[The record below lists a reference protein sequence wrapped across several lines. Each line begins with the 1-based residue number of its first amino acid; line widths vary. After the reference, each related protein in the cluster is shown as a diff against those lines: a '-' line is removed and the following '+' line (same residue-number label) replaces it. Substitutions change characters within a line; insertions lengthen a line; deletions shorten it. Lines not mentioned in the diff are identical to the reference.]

1 MMMEKPRPKAAVA
14 VAEEK
19 SIKKK
24 SAEEA
29 VEELEKRL
37 AALGGPSPEIAV
49 TADDDLLNLSAEP
62 AVAAAA
68 PPPETPK
75 EVKGGKNALLA
86 RIMAAQEKTKPVP
99 PPPPASLVFGPP
111 PTMKDAPPPPAYDTG
126 FLPPPTEQLA
136 APPAFDAVEDSVM
149 AHVQQPPAYTAMAPP
164 AASAPAFEDLL
175 GVHAL
180 PPPQQKFVPAPP
192 PSEEEEIIMGMEGL
206 SPEERNAL
214 MEEQRTIMQQIERE
228 KSANHSA
235 IAAVQADNFDMRS
248 TTNAVNAIS
257 SGNSR
262 APTMRPPPGAETGSK
277 VNLGGGQEVA
287 LHGPERTKEAIKEG
301 TAILVQCVNCEN
313 WMQVTGNAT
322 LMYCPVCAVV
332 SPVAKENAAMSK
344 EEALQMEA
352 DRKMAE
358 QLQSEEYEERPAR
371 QPPVRQAAAAPAQVE
386 ESWWDTVTGMF
397 STDTKSEAP
406 PPPMQSLPSSNE
418 RQSLTGS
425 PARARQGARIAE
437 QKPLFSCVVDSVNST
452 VGTFTGQLSQDTEGN
467 VHGVDASS
475 LLAVSNVGRDS
486 EYQQLNQ
493 QN

>member
-1 MMMEKPRPKAAVA
+1 MMMEKPRPKAA
-14 VAEEK
+14 EEK
-19 SIKKK
+19 PAKKK

-37 AALGGPSPEIAV
+37 AALGGPSPEV
-49 TADDDLLNLSAEP
+49 VADNDLLNLSAP
-62 AVAAAA
+62 TVISDPAAAS
-68 PPPETPK
+68 PPLEAPK

-86 RIMAAQEKTKPVP
+86 RIMAAQEKTKPVA
-99 PPPPASLVFGPP
+99 PPPPASDVFGPP
-111 PTMKDAPPPPAYDTG
+111 PTTMEDALPPPAYDTG
-126 FLPPPTEQLA
+126 LLPPPQMEA

-149 AHVQQPPAYTAMAPP
+149 AHLQQHQPPAYNAMAPP

-175 GVHAL
+175 GVHAP
-180 PPPQQKFVPAPP
+180 PPPQQQFVPAPP
-192 PSEEEEIIMGMEGL
+192 PPEEDVIMGMEGL

-214 MEEQRTIMQQIERE
+214 MEEQRNIMQQIESE
-228 KSANHSA
+228 KSANQSA

-248 TTNAVNAIS
+248 TTNAVNAI

-277 VNLGGGQEVA
+277 VNLGGGQEVD

-332 SPVAKENAAMSK
+332 SPVMQENAAMSK

-358 QLQSEEYEERPAR
+358 QLQSEEYEERPAAR
-371 QPPVRQAAAAPAQVE
+371 QPRARQAAAPAQEE

-397 STDTKSEAP
+397 STETKSEAP
-406 PPPMQSLPSSNE
+406 PPPMQSLPSSDE
-418 RQSLTGS
+418 RQSLTGGGTGS
-425 PARARQGARIAE
+425 PARAPRQGARVAE

-452 VGTFTGQLSQDTEGN
+452 VGTLTGQLSQDAEGN

-486 EYQQLNQ
+486 DYQQ